1 MNREDQFKSLIVGVD
16 FEEAGE
22 KWRAGDAQ
30 KAARFFSRALDKY
43 SQGLDRFP
51 NSFDLAYNKARLQY
65 ELSQQPRLLPH
76 LQRNE
81 MSLLNSAVAS
91 HRDAL
96 SIRRDS
102 PDLLLYVRKVS
113 IQDRKA
119 VWLITVELSNT
130 GQVLTSLAEL
140 ISEDRNGPCPPGSD
154 PLDLFREALDS
165 FQRCATLQRQQ
176 ITEQGTKAH
185 ALAQEPMDLDHQATE
200 STAKTASEPV
210 PSVSEASDQDM
221 WVSIAEVATE
231 HALADTYLAQFGAL
245 TSLCS
250 LLSVRGS
257 GDLKWIDDCYLGM
270 LYDLIPFNR
279 EQFQEHILA
288 RVRYMSAFVDA
299 GFGLAKFDIL
309 RYESLL
315 TDAQVL
321 LKEQYSDEPQALCD
335 MADAELT
342 FNASVERLSYR
353 VKNSTLD
360 DRNKSN
366 VIRWKHLTKALD
378 YLTAASKLPTAK
390 NLPRIHLRRGDCEM
404 LRRRLGAAP
413 WNYDLANR
421 SASTLLK
428 NAEIYYRGAAR
439 LAKAET
445 DVDEEE
451 EASVKEAVAAALAGD
466 LRRLQ
471 ERVYAEIKTVREVLD
486 EAVDDGVIAEADIE
500 KLSI

>member
-1 MNREDQFKSLIVGVD
+1 MSKQHQFSRSQKKSAKHKDTAPESENSYLEVGVD

-30 KAARFFSRALDKY
+30 KAVRFFSRALDKY
-43 SQGLDRFP
+43 SLGLDRFP

-91 HRDAL
+91 HRNAL
-96 SIRRDS
+96 SISRDS
-102 PDLLLYVRKVS
+102 PDLLF
-113 IQDRKA
+113 
-119 VWLITVELSNT
+119 NT

-140 ISEDRNGPCPPGSD
+140 ISEDRYGPYPSGSD
-154 PLDLFREALDS
+154 PLDLFQEALDS

-176 ITEQGTKAH
+176 ITEQWTRAN
-185 ALAQEPMDLDHQATE
+185 ALAQEPMDLDDQAMD
-200 STAKTASEPV
+200 STAETVPEPV
-210 PSVSEASDQDM
+210 PSVSEASDQDT
-221 WVSIAEVATE
+221 WVSIVEPVTE
-231 HALADTYLAQFGAL
+231 HALADTYLAQIGAL

-257 GDLKWIDDCYLGM
+257 GDPRWIDECYFRIQ
-270 LYDLIPFNR
+270 YDLIVSTQER
-279 EQFQEHILA
+279 FQEYRLA
-288 RVRYMSAFVDA
+288 TVRYKSALADA
-299 GFGLAKFDIL
+299 GFSLAKFNIL
-309 RYESLL
+309 EYENHL
-315 TDAQVL
+315 TEAQAP
-321 LKEQYSDEPQALCD
+321 LKEQYSDEPHALCD

-342 FNASVERLSYR
+342 FNASVERFSYR
-353 VKNSTLD
+353 VKDSTSD
-360 DRNKSN
+360 DRNKLN

-378 YLTAASKLPTAK
+378 HLSAAVKLPTTK
-390 NLPRIHLRRGDCEM
+390 NLPRIYLRRGDCEM
-404 LRRRLGAAP
+404 LRRRLGDAP

-439 LAKAET
+439 LARAET
-445 DVDEEE
+445 AVDEEK
-451 EASVKEAVAAALAGD
+451 EASIKEAVAAALAGD
-466 LRRLQ
+466 LRRFQ
-471 ERVYAEIKTVREVLD
+471 ERVDAEIKTVREVLD
-486 EAVDDGVIAEADIE
+486 DTLDDGLLAEADIE

>member
-1 MNREDQFKSLIVGVD
+1 
-16 FEEAGE
+16 
-22 KWRAGDAQ
+22 
-30 KAARFFSRALDKY
+30 
-43 SQGLDRFP
+43 
-51 NSFDLAYNKARLQY
+51 
-65 ELSQQPRLLPH
+65 
-76 LQRNE
+76 

-91 HRDAL
+91 HRNAL
-96 SIRRDS
+96 SISRDS
-102 PDLLLYVRKVS
+102 PDLLF
-113 IQDRKA
+113 
-119 VWLITVELSNT
+119 NT

-140 ISEDRNGPCPPGSD
+140 ISEERYGPFPPGSD
-154 PLDLFREALDS
+154 PLDLFREALNS

-176 ITEQGTKAH
+176 ITEQGTRAN

-210 PSVSEASDQDM
+210 PSVSEASDQDT
-221 WVSIAEVATE
+221 WVSIAEAVTE
-231 HALADTYLAQFGAL
+231 HALADTYLAQIGAL

-257 GDLKWIDDCYLGM
+257 GDLRWIDECYTGV
-270 LYDLIPFNR
+270 LYDLNFFNQ
-279 EQFQEHILA
+279 EQEHILA
-288 RVRYMSAFVDA
+288 RVRYKFAFVDA
-299 GFGLAKFDIL
+299 GFNLAKFDIL
-309 RYESLL
+309 RYEGLL
-315 TDAQVL
+315 TDAQVR

-342 FNASVERLSYR
+342 FNASFERASYR
-353 VKNSTLD
+353 VENSTLD
-360 DRNKSN
+360 NQNMSN

-378 YLTAASKLPTAK
+378 HLTAASKLPTAK

-413 WNYDLANR
+413 WNYDLADR

-445 DVDEEE
+445 AVDEEE

-466 LRRLQ
+466 LRRVQ
-471 ERVYAEIKTVREVLD
+471 ERVDAEIKTVREVMD
-486 EAVDDGVIAEADIE
+486 DMVDDGLLAEAEIE
-500 KLSI
+500 KLST